1 MAQATQVGCELKWL
15 TRGRRGFY
23 VAAYTE
29 NDIPGGSTKP
39 GAESDVYDDLV
50 FSHRSTSF
58 VNAQCRITTGEFTQ
72 IKPQLRRSPAET
84 AEPIEMLLDVWT
96 RVGGP
101 TGIGSGSSVSVCG
114 YRSSYIENSWP
125 VVWKFVKICEF
136 YEFLELIEFAF
147 SVYVGAVRRVYTS
160 RDDGHRGRVNR
171 CKNGWT
177 NWDAAWGVDS
187 GRPKETGIKWGS
199 SVSVCGYR
207 SSQIEKSW
215 PIVAYRFNFFFK
227 FVKFYDF

>member
-1 MAQATQVGCELKWL
+1 MTSYFTTMGPNPSYGAGDPSRVWAKVTHQRASRIL
-15 TRGRRGFY
+15 RRGVY
-23 VAAYTE
+23 WKWHTR
-29 NDIPGGSTKP
+29 GSTKP

-96 RVGGP
+96 RVGWP

-147 SVYVGAVRRVYTS
+147 SVYVGAVRRVYTG

-171 CKNGWT
+171 CKTAERIEMLLEVWT
-177 NWDAAWGVDS
+177 RVDP
-187 GRPKETGIKWGS
+187 RKR
-199 SVSVCGYR
+199 V
-207 SSQIEKSW
+207 
-215 PIVAYRFNFFFK
+215 
-227 FVKFYDF
+227 